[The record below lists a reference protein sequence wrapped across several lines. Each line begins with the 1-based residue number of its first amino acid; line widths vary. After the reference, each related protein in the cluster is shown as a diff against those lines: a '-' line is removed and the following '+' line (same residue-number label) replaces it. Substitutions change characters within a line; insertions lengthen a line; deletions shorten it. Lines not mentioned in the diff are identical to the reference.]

1 MTVYA
6 QKETL
11 GFEAEV
17 RQLLSLMVHSLYSN
31 KEIFLREL
39 VSNASDAMDRLRFEA
54 LSNEGLYDKDTDLGI
69 RIRVDK
75 TAGTIIVS
83 DNGIGMSRSE
93 VIEQLGTIAR
103 SGTREFFGS
112 LTGDQAKD
120 SKLIGQFGVGFYS
133 SFIVA
138 DRVTVTTRRAGTK
151 PEEAVRWDSTGEGEY
166 TVTNV
171 EKSSRGTDVVLHL
184 RPDEGEFLD
193 NFRLQDILHK
203 YSDHISFPISMP
215 KEVEEGKEPEDEI
228 VNSATALWTRS
239 RNELTDEEYDEF
251 YKHVAHDFDAP
262 LARIHS
268 HVEGTF
274 EYTLLLFIPSRAPF
288 DLWDRNNRHGVKL
301 YVRRV
306 FIMDDAEDL
315 MPTYLRFVRGIIDSG
330 DLPLN
335 ISREILQQN
344 KQVESIRNGA
354 VKKVLGLLEDMA
366 NNDPQKY
373 AKFWKE
379 LGHTLK
385 EGIIEDHKN
394 RETVA
399 KLLRFWSTHADSGDK
414 TVSFDDYV
422 GRMKEGQEA
431 IYYVTADNIALARSS
446 PHLEVFRKKE
456 VEVLLLTDEIDDW
469 VVTHLMEYD
478 KKPLKSVA
486 KGALDLGK
494 LEDKEASEEDKK
506 ADDEHKELVTRIK
519 DILGEKV
526 KEVRI
531 THRLTTSPACLVAD
545 EHSMGRHMERLLK
558 STGQIV
564 PMLRPIM
571 EINPEHPIVQKMGR
585 ETVQSRFSDWAHIL
599 FDEAMLT
606 EGGQPDDPA
615 AFVRRINEMFLERM

>member
-17 RQLLSLMVHSLYSN
+17 RQLLNLMVHSLYSN

-54 LSNEGLYDKDTDLGI
+54 LSNEGLYDKDTDLEIKI
-69 RIRVDK
+69 RADK
-75 TAGTIIVS
+75 TAGTIMVS

-93 VIEQLGTIAR
+93 VIEQLGTIAK

-138 DRVTVTTRRAGTK
+138 DRVTVTTRRAGAK

-193 NFRLQDILHK
+193 NFRLRDILHK

-215 KEVEEGKEPEDEI
+215 KEAEEGKEPEDEV

-251 YKHVAHDFDAP
+251 YKHVAHDFEAP

-315 MPTYLRFVRGIIDSG
+315 MPTYLRFVRGVIDSS

-335 ISREILQQN
+335 ISREILQKN

-354 VKKVLGLLEDMA
+354 VKKVLGLLGDMA
-366 NNDPQKY
+366 KDDPQKY

-456 VEVLLLTDEIDDW
+456 LEVLLLTDEIDDW

-486 KGALDLGK
+486 KGTLDLGE
-494 LEDKEASEEDKK
+494 LEDKEAPEEDEK
-506 ADDEHKELVTRIK
+506 ADDEHKDLVTRIK
-519 DILGEKV
+519 GVLGEKV

-558 STGQIV
+558 STGQVV
-564 PMLRPIM
+564 PTLRPIM
-571 EINPEHPIVQKMGR
+571 EINPDHPILQRMGR
-585 ETVQSRFSDWAHIL
+585 ETVESRFFDWVHIL

-615 AFVRRINEMFLERM
+615 AFVRRVNEMFLERM